1 MPLLPDEVAAK
12 TFRRRWGRGYDRH
25 QVEAFLRAVASDYGG
40 AISRVAALAEER
52 TRALADNGRL
62 RSEMEALT
70 QSVRE
75 AADSARAEAERDAE
89 AIHRRAEQAAAA
101 IIRQAE
107 DGAAALTRHAESL
120 RSAAQSDADTARRR
134 VEDTERWARQN
145 EDATRQRCDA
155 LQVEIEQR
163 WQHLRAAERRMDQC
177 IQQADRAL
185 GALRARAVLLDQVD
199 EVEKLIATIRA
210 DVQEVCSQPQTF
222 VNGDEPT
229 LS

>member
-12 TFRRRWGRGYDRH
+12 TFQRRWGRGYNRH

-52 TRALADNGRL
+52 TRALTDNGEL
-62 RSEMEALT
+62 RSEIEALT

-75 AADSARAEAERDAE
+75 AAESARAEAERDVE

-101 IIRQAE
+101 I
-107 DGAAALTRHAESL
+107 TRHAESL

-134 VEDTERWARQN
+134 VEDVERWARQT
-145 EDATRQRCDA
+145 EDAARQRCDE
-155 LQVEIEQR
+155 LRVEIEQR

-222 VNGDEPT
+222 VNGDKP
-229 LS
+229 SPS